1 MLENLHQYNIILGSN
16 SPRRKELLA
25 GLNVKFEIK
34 TNDTDETFPDSLPI
48 KEIPSFLALK
58 KSASYTLEKNDL
70 LITADTIVV
79 VDEKIVLG
87 KPRDKENA
95 IQILKMISGRM
106 HKVIT
111 GVSIRSLEKQK
122 SFHTITEVYFKELDD
137 EEIEFYL
144 ENYRPYDKAGAYGV
158 QEWIGYIGVEKIV
171 GSYYNIMGLPIQ
183 KLYKELKNWY

>member
-48 KEIPSFLALK
+48 EEIPSFLALK

>member
-48 KEIPSFLALK
+48 EEIPSFLALK
-58 KSASYTLEKNDL
+58 KSASYTLKKNDL

>member
-48 KEIPSFLALK
+48 EEIPSFLALK
-58 KSASYTLEKNDL
+58 KSASYTLKKNDL

-79 VDEKIVLG
+79 VDEEIVLG

>member
-48 KEIPSFLALK
+48 EEIPLFLARK
-58 KSASYTLEKNDL
+58 KGETYTLEKNDL

-79 VDEKIVLG
+79 VDENIVLG

>member
-48 KEIPSFLALK
+48 EEIPSFLALK
-58 KSASYTLEKNDL
+58 KSAAYTLEKNDL

>member
-48 KEIPSFLALK
+48 EEIPSFLALK

-171 GSYYNIMGLPIQ
+171 GSYCNIMGLPIQ